1 MELYGRKV
9 IYTDVEMVE
18 RENILEVLQK
28 AIPIHQTNV
37 TQINELY
44 DYYKGKQAILQREDK
59 TIRPDIDYRIPEN
72 RCKEVV
78 DFKEGYAI
86 GDPIQYNDRT
96 GENQEAIN
104 QLNDI
109 MDYEG
114 RNHVD
119 ESVVEWN
126 LICGTS
132 YKVAQVKENDDI
144 SPIEIAAL
152 DPRQTFVVYSSGFR
166 HEPLLGVWFVTD
178 SENNTY
184 YHCYTPERFFKVE
197 NDETIVEEQ
206 INGLGIIPIVEFPCN
221 NSRIGAFESIIR
233 LQDALNLVDSDR
245 VNAIAEFVQSLIV
258 ATNCNF
264 EEDVTAEDIMKSGIV
279 RLTSSDG
286 MHQDLKLLTQE
297 LDQASTQTLKDDIY
311 SSILTIC
318 AMPNRNGGSS
328 TSDTGIAV
336 VYRDGWSA
344 AETWQK
350 KYEVVYKRSERQ
362 FLNVCCSVFD
372 TTWGPTLRPSD
383 IEIKFT
389 RKNYENI
396 YQKAQVLDLML
407 KNEKIAPRLAFI
419 YSNIFPDP
427 EEAYKESEPYIQ
439 SALAQTNQNTS
450 REALNAEQ

>member
-1 MELYGRKV
+1 MELYGRQV
-9 IYTDVEMVE
+9 IYSNVEAVDE
-18 RENILEVLQK
+18 DNILTVLNK
-28 AIPIHQTNV
+28 ASSVHQANV
-37 TQINELY
+37 TQINYLY
-44 DYYKGKQAILQREDK
+44 DYYRGKQEIRNRDDK
-59 TIRPDIDYRIPEN
+59 TIRPDIDYRIAEN
-72 RCKEVV
+72 RCKEIV

-96 GENQEAIN
+96 GENQEPIN
-104 QLNDI
+104 ELNTI

-126 LICGTS
+126 LICGTA
-132 YKVAQVKENDDI
+132 YKVAQVKEGDDF
-144 SPIEIAAL
+144 SPIEIASL

-166 HEPLLGVWFVTD
+166 HEPLMGVWFVTD
-178 SENNTY
+178 SNNTTI
-184 YHCYTPERFFKVE
+184 YHCYTPDHFYKVA
-197 NDETIVEEQ
+197 DGAVVESKP
-206 INGLGIIPIVEFPCN
+206 NGLNIIPIVEFPCN
-221 NSRIGAFESIIR
+221 NSRIGAFEPIVG

-297 LDQASTQTLKDDIY
+297 LNQESTQTLKDDIY

-318 AMPNRNGGSS
+318 SMPNRNGGSS

-350 KYEVVYKRSERQ
+350 KYEVVYKRAERQ

-372 TTWGPTLRPSD
+372 TTRGPALRPSD

-396 YQKAQVLDLML
+396 YQKVQVLDLML